1 MDSHLFDKWGAGLDP
16 DLPRIVD
23 AEREYLHTADGNRL
37 VDAASGAAVVNLGHS
52 LDVGDADRRQ
62 AEAVGYVSMS
72 CFGVGVPEELA
83 SRLADLTPGDPTAR
97 RKCPSDGP
105 KTGLTPV
112 GGQCRTSV
120 ASDRW
125 TPRIPFILCEHRC
138 GRPGVNVVSD
148 ATACCP

>member
-1 MDSHLFDKWGAGLDP
+1 MDSHVFDKWGAGRDP

-23 AEREYLHTADGNRL
+23 AEREYLHTAEGNRL

-62 AEAVGYVSMS
+62 AEAVEYVSMS
-72 CFGVGVPEELA
+72 RSGVGVIGELA
-83 SRLADLTPGDPTAR
+83 SRLADLTPGDLTACR
-97 RKCPSDGP
+97 NRPRKAR
-105 KTGLTPV
+105 KRARTPV
-112 GGQCRTSV
+112 GGHCRTSV

-138 GRPGVNVVSD
+138 GRPG
-148 ATACCP
+148 